1 MGVVIYMLNK
11 VFVINAMFLI
21 TSLAIVLY
29 SGNILYIGL
38 FLAAIY
44 LFVAYSKEC
53 RGIESIWIFMLVA
66 VGFIPINVAFEIYY
80 HDFIFT
86 LTDGI
91 IGKIL
96 SVVMVYTVLFSLEEL
111 FAGIIGRIIWRHQE
125 MDE

>member
-1 MGVVIYMLNK
+1 MLNK
-11 VFVINAMFLI
+11 VFVINAMFLS

-44 LFVAYSKEC
+44 LFVAYSKAC

-80 HDFIFT
+80 HDFIFA